1 MRSIASVKF
10 HDTPD
15 YNLFRSIF
23 RSSAKNPIT
32 HGATSS
38 DDDEVILSLR
48 LEKNPGNVKTDLPAK
63 VKPKREK
70 INKFPVGK
78 RRGLR
83 KRPDGK
89 TKQESSARPQV
100 HPQPEVEFETEADFE
115 EARARLDREQSLE
128 SMKNPT
134 PAMLEQLERM
144 RTRVSD
150 KPNTPASG
158 SGRRKDGYEHI
169 LFCLF
174 GTRLLLT
181 IKYGLPLIW
190 QSKRITKLLI
200 SAEEL

>member
-1 MRSIASVKF
+1 
-10 HDTPD
+10 
-15 YNLFRSIF
+15 
-23 RSSAKNPIT
+23 
-32 HGATSS
+32 
-38 DDDEVILSLR
+38 
-48 LEKNPGNVKTDLPAK
+48 
-63 VKPKREK
+63 
-70 INKFPVGK
+70 
-78 RRGLR
+78 
-83 KRPDGK
+83 
-89 TKQESSARPQV
+89 
-100 HPQPEVEFETEADFE
+100 
-115 EARARLDREQSLE
+115 
-128 SMKNPT
+128 
-134 PAMLEQLERM
+134 MLEQLERM